1 MPRLAILIGSQGRG
15 SNMANL
21 IAATRDGRLSAEIAV
36 VIAPKPDLPSLQ
48 RAVELGVPTAV
59 VPVKPD
65 EPPYSERLCAA
76 LAASSATHICLAGY
90 LRLLPASVLAAF
102 PRRVVNIHPAL
113 LPKFGG
119 KGMYGLHV
127 HEAVIAARETESGC
141 TVHFVTEQYDEGQII
156 LQDRCP
162 VFPDDTPDSLAARVL
177 ECEHRAYPAALRS
190 VLAP

>member
-1 MPRLAILIGSQGRG
+1 
-15 SNMANL
+15 MANL
-21 IAATRDGRLSAEIAV
+21 IAATRDGRLYAEIAV

-48 RAVELGVPTAV
+48 RATELGVPTAV

-65 EPPYSERLCAA
+65 EPPYGDRLLAA
-76 LAASSATHICLAGY
+76 LAASSATQVALAGY
-90 LRLLPASVLAAF
+90 LRLLPAPVLAAF
-102 PRRVVNIHPAL
+102 PQRVFNIPPAL

-119 KGMYGLHV
+119 KGMYGIHV

-156 LQDRCP
+156 LQERCP
-162 VFPDDTPDSLAARVL
+162 VLPDDTPETLAARVL

-190 VLAP
+190 VLTP